1 MIRTR
6 MAPTE
11 RSILRE
17 GVVAGL
23 IGAAVVAVWFLV
35 FDIARGR
42 PFLTPGLLGAAVFRG
57 VTNPA
62 DVVPTFG
69 NVLGYTI
76 IHGLAFI
83 AFGVVAASLMAVSE
97 REPALFLAFVILFA
111 SFEVF
116 VFGLLGALGKS
127 MLGALV
133 WWAIL
138 VGNLLA
144 SIAML
149 WYFFR
154 AHRALPRT
162 LIGSWGQVLR
172 EGVVA
177 GLLGAAVVALW
188 FLAIDWIQGE
198 PLRTPKLLGM
208 GLLREADPVAAIV
221 AYSIVHGVAFALFG
235 VIGALLIAGAERQPL
250 FVFALVIFFT
260 AFEVFFIGGVLI
272 AAKWVLDEIAGWTV
286 FVGNLL
292 ATVVM
297 LSYFFKGHRDLA
309 RRLTAAWAEED

>member
-1 MIRTR
+1 
-6 MAPTE
+6 MASAE

-17 GVVAGL
+17 GIVAGL

-35 FDIARGR
+35 FDVARGQ
-42 PFLTPGLLGAAVFRG
+42 PFLTPGLLGSAVFQDVTDPAG
-57 VTNPA
+57 VR
-62 DVVPTFG
+62 PTLG

-83 AFGVVAASLMAVSE
+83 AFGIVAASLMAVSE

-116 VFGLLGALGKS
+116 VFAVVGALGKS

-138 VGNLLA
+138 IGNLLA
-144 SIAML
+144 SVAML

-162 LIGSWGQVLR
+162 LIGSWGTVLR
-172 EGVVA
+172 EGIVA

-188 FLAIDWIQGE
+188 FLAIDSIQGE

-208 GLLREADPVAAIV
+208 GLLRQADPGAALV
-221 AYSIVHGVAFALFG
+221 SYTVVHGLAFALFG
-235 VIGALLIAGAERQPL
+235 IIGALLIAGAERQPL

-272 AAKWVLDEIAGWTV
+272 VAKWVLDEIAGWTV

-292 ATVVM
+292 ASIVM
-297 LSYFFKGHRDLA
+297 LAYFFTRHRELA